1 MSGDHAG
8 AQRLANFSRQGV
20 FPAWACHTSLVSLDA
35 REAGATGNTLLLSR
49 SRRAFPLF

>member
-20 FPAWACHTSLVSLDA
+20 FPACHTSLVSLDA
-35 REAGATGNTLLLSR
+35 REAGAKGNTLLLSR